1 MPTPSRL
8 ALAIGVVICVAAAA
22 AVAQPPQ
29 RLPKPKPSVEKIGP
43 TTFRLG
49 PLVVDTEKREL
60 TAPGSINDVVVLE
73 FVANTKNGLKAYE
86 SAITID
92 TDAIT
97 FNAAL
102 LLIGC
107 DPSRSRVPG
116 QHFDPNPPKGDPLE
130 MHVEWTANGS
140 VRRGPVEQ
148 LLFDRRTNTSMT
160 EAQWVYTGSAFIDM
174 GNNQQLFMAEADG
187 VLIGFVHSPSPLIEN
202 TGSGAVNGYGALV
215 LNPNLGLSPG
225 QAVTL
230 TIRALPRP

>member
-1 MPTPSRL
+1 MKAPSRL
-8 ALAIGVVICVAAAA
+8 ALALGVSICLAASPAW
-22 AVAQPPQ
+22 AQVPQ
-29 RLPKPKPSVEKIGP
+29 RSSKPKPTVEKIGP
-43 TTFRLG
+43 NTFRVG
-49 PLVVDTEKREL
+49 PLTVDTEKREL
-60 TAPGSINDVVVLE
+60 VAPGSINDVTVLE
-73 FVANTKNGLKAYE
+73 FVANTRNGLKAYE

-116 QHFDPNPPKGDPLE
+116 QHFDPAPPKGDPLAI
-130 MHVEWTANGS
+130 HVEWTANGA
-140 VRRGPVEQ
+140 VRRGPIEQ
-148 LLFDRRTNTSMT
+148 LLFDRRTNSAMT

-174 GNNQQLFMAEADG
+174 GNNQQVFMAEADG

-202 TGSGAVNGYGALV
+202 TGPGAVNGYGALV
-215 LNPNLGLSPG
+215 LNPNLGLTPG
-225 QAVTL
+225 QGVTL